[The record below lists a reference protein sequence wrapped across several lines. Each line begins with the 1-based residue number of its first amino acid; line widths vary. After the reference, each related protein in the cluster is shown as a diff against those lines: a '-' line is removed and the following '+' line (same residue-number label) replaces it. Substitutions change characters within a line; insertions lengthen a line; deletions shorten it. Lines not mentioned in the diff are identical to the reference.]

1 MSVAMRADPVASIS
15 ARIAESL
22 SLGVA
27 RIDADG
33 RLAGSKLVLGDDA
46 AEAFREQ
53 CRNVLDTMAA
63 GTAVPYSGGAELAD
77 DQFFVIDDRETL
89 EELAAVAEL
98 RDSIETLPLIRPADL
113 DVTVQLY
120 AIAAGDDD
128 RILFVRRANPRIP
141 FGSGRFLAIG
151 RERLT
156 RVGQPVFSFSARFD
170 FVIGDGWVVVLDQ
183 SAFERV
189 LRQVGLV
196 EKNVSGWIEGITRH
210 LPMPADDVD
219 QLRKVAM
226 QDSRTWRRL
235 REIEHR
241 GHLAGVSLDQVRA
254 YAAFVGLDPD
264 AVVAGDGLRFDP
276 AQRFSF
282 LHLLNE
288 DLYKGQLTDKLFE
301 AQRKISANAR

>member
-1 MSVAMRADPVASIS
+1 VAAPADLVAAIG
-15 ARIAESL
+15 ARIAEPV

-33 RLAGSKLVLGDDA
+33 RVSGSKLVLGDDA

-53 CRNVLDTMAA
+53 CRTVLDAIA
-63 GTAVPYSGGAELAD
+63 SGTPVPYSGGAELAD
-77 DQFFVIDDRETL
+77 HEFFVIDDRETL
-89 EELAAVAEL
+89 EGLAAVADL

-113 DVTVQLY
+113 DLTIQLY
-120 AIAAGDDD
+120 AVAAGTDD

-141 FGSGRFLAIG
+141 FGTGRFLAIG

-156 RVGQPVFSFSARFD
+156 SVGQPVFSFSARFD
-170 FVIGDGWVVVLDQ
+170 FVVGDGWVVVLDQ
-183 SAFERV
+183 PAFERV

-196 EKNVSGWIEGITRH
+196 EQNVCGWIEGITRH

-219 QLRKVAM
+219 QLRKVAL

-235 REIEHR
+235 REIEQR

-254 YAAFVGLDPD
+254 YAASVGLDPD
-264 AVVAGDGLRFDP
+264 AVVAGDRLRFDP

-288 DLYKGQLTDKLFE
+288 DLYKGQLTEKLFE
-301 AQRKISANAR
+301 AQRKIAAAVR